1 MIPIDPDKQIEAN
14 IRAIEEARKVR
25 KRSARPFAT
34 LGSELSG
41 PWQSCAAPATCAEP
55 YSSS

>member
-41 PWQSCAAPATCAEP
+41 PWQSCAAPATCA
-55 YSSS
+55 